1 MSKSARKRRISFGGF
16 DASHLYSLAV
26 ENFCIDKKGR
36 LVDPRGFDYRRHGV
50 FARRRRGFYFGIGIG
65 RRRFKFSVHPRGSGY
80 RRHGVLHAN
89 KKEGVC
95 VACLELKSRL
105 EKFIG
110 EKEAK
115 AIQRQVKKYP
125 N

>member
-1 MSKSARKRRISFGGF
+1 MDKKRPKRRISFNEY
-16 DASHLYSLAV
+16 DVSHLYSLAV
-26 ENFCIDKKGR
+26 ENFCI
-36 LVDPRGFDYRRHGV
+36 
-50 FARRRRGFYFGIGIG
+50 
-65 RRRFKFSVHPRGSGY
+65 S
-80 RRHGVLHAN
+80 

-95 VACLELKSRL
+95 FECLQLEQRM

-115 AIQRQVKKYP
+115 SIQRQVKKHP